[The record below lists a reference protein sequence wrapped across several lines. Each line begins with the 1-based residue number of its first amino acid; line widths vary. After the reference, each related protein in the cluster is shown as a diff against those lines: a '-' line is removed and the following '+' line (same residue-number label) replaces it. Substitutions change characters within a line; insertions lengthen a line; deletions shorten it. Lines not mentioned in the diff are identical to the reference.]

1 MCLAG
6 SKPMFSVGVC
16 DRFAARASQG
26 QTVRSDRT
34 VQSGIFICR
43 GTYTKKGS
51 SSTCRARRKGM
62 MNRSMGKARSS
73 RKQRLD
79 GARKGRPARP
89 GNRVP
94 RIVKARGAA
103 VAVPA
108 NDTALEVRALDPEMV
123 PANAVTPAD
132 VDEVSTIRPLLPESA
147 GGAPEELELAAR
159 RSSRP
164 PSRTTTGGRGGRGLG
179 RGRGHRR
186 RAAGTAKKKRGE
198 EEPASFLAMY
208 FRDMA
213 ELDVLRPEQEFE
225 TARQDRGDGARSLA
239 DAARVRAGCRLD
251 RSTRSRRRSAS
262 RCPR

>member
-1 MCLAG
+1 
-6 SKPMFSVGVC
+6 MFSVGVC

-51 SSTCRARRKGM
+51 CSTCRARRKGM

-79 GARKGRPARP
+79 GARKGRAARP

-132 VDEVSTIRPLLPESA
+132 VEGLDDQACCRRARPARPRSSSWRLRPSTPRPSRTTSSET
-147 GGAPEELELAAR
+147 EEAEDSEEAEDIDAELSGTAAR
-159 RSSRP
+159 RSAARKSRP
-164 PSRTTTGGRGGRGLG
+164 ASWRCTSATWRSWTSCARSRSSRPRGRSRRWSWISGGRSWVRVGR
-179 RGRGHRR
+179 
-186 RAAGTAKKKRGE
+186 
-198 EEPASFLAMY
+198 
-208 FRDMA
+208 
-213 ELDVLRPEQEFE
+213 
-225 TARQDRGDGARSLA
+225 
-239 DAARVRAGCRLD
+239 RLD
-251 RSTRSRRRSAS
+251 R
-262 RCPR
+262 

>member
-1 MCLAG
+1 
-6 SKPMFSVGVC
+6 
-16 DRFAARASQG
+16 
-26 QTVRSDRT
+26 
-34 VQSGIFICR
+34 
-43 GTYTKKGS
+43 
-51 SSTCRARRKGM
+51 M

-79 GARKGRPARP
+79 GARKGRAARP

-132 VDEVSTIRPLLPESA
+132 VEGLDDQALLPESA
-147 GGAPEELELAAR
+147 AGAPEELEIAA
-159 RSSRP
+159 
-164 PSRTTTGGRGGRGLG
+164 
-179 RGRGHRR
+179 
-186 RAAGTAKKKRGE
+186 AAVDSAAEPDDDSEAEEAEDSEEAEDIDAELSGTANKKKRGE

-225 TARQDRGDGARSLA
+225 T
-239 DAARVRAGCRLD
+239 
-251 RSTRSRRRSAS
+251 
-262 RCPR
+262 